1 MNTTINGQ
9 PMQRAIEQEVL
20 RQIEAQTQ
28 DINVDAISKAEMF
41 RTVMKQPRLL
51 TFSCTSD
58 AKNQEIRRRIWK
70 AKRID
75 KQVTIDLRTFD
86 DGKANRV
93 AAVSSRTH
101 RDLWEMEADWDILID
116 TTAAGRNEKSPE

>member
-28 DINVDAISKAEMF
+28 DINVDVLTKAEMF
-41 RTVMKQPRLL
+41 KAAMKQPRLL

-70 AKRID
+70 ARRID
-75 KQVTIDLRTFD
+75 KQVTIDLRTSD
-86 DGKANRV
+86 DGKARRV
-93 AAVSSRTH
+93 AAVSSRTR
-101 RDLWEMEADWDILID
+101 RDLWEMEADWDILIE
-116 TTAAGRNEKSPE
+116 TTASNPQEQ